1 MQKLF
6 MVAAGVL
13 ALSGTLVCAAQQ
25 PDRGYWRAASNT
37 AARITGD
44 ITLTESKITI
54 NFISFPLAPIRS
66 LKPEEVVS
74 VFDADVNTAG
84 KGTLYRLRVAAGQRF
99 LKKNTLCGTDE
110 TQWMATYLSSP
121 KTLEVAFFS
130 GDDAPVFTMD
140 AISNSRTLCGTYSFV
155 R

>member
-1 MQKLF
+1 MRRLSI
-6 MVAAGVL
+6 ATAGIL
-13 ALSGTLVCAAQQ
+13 MLVGAVSCTAQR
-25 PDRGYWRAASNT
+25 PDRGYWQPASNT
-37 AARITGD
+37 AAAITG
-44 ITLTESKITI
+44 TLTIADAKITI
-54 NFISFPLAPIRS
+54 NYTTFPLAYIRS

-84 KGTLYRLRVAAGQRF
+84 EGMLYSLRVPPDQRF

-130 GDDAPVFTMD
+130 GDDPPVFTMD
-140 AISNSRTLCGTYSFV
+140 AMSNSRILCGTYSYA